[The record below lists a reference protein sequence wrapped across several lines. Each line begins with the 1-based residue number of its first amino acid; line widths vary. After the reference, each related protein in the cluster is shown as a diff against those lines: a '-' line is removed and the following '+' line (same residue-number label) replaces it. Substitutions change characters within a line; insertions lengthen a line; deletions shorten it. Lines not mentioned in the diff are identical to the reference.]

1 MAINGKPSS
10 PFSHRYAQNCR
21 SKRLQQRQDLEKTN
35 KHLMSE
41 INRMKVELN
50 RIAQERDQ
58 LKQRLQ
64 MRVPHSAGQSQ
75 NLHSDG
81 QSSPE
86 FYL

>member
-1 MAINGKPSS
+1 MSS
-10 PFSHRYAQNCR
+10 TANFYSRYAQNCR

-35 KHLMSE
+35 RQLMGE
-41 INRMKVELN
+41 LNRMKAELT

-75 NLHSDG
+75 NLHLHSDG

>member
-1 MAINGKPSS
+1 MYF
-10 PFSHRYAQNCR
+10 PFRYAQNCR

-35 KHLMSE
+35 RRLL
-41 INRMKVELN
+41 NDLNQMKVEYN
-50 RIAQERDQ
+50 RIVQERDQ